1 MRKKAAD
8 KPAKTLRQR
17 VADRKA
23 GVQPEQ
29 DPRREKILGRVRLA
43 ATLSQGVGLVMLLV
57 VLAQYISSGY
67 AVMNW
72 IEVMVYSGLFL
83 AGRAVTSFLNLSNIT
98 R

>member
-1 MRKKAAD
+1 MRQKSPD
-8 KPAKTLRQR
+8 KPARSLRQR

-23 GVQPEQ
+23 GIKPEK

-43 ATLSQGVGLVMLLV
+43 ANLSQGVGLIMLLV

-67 AVMNW
+67 ATMNW
-72 IEVMVYSGLFL
+72 INVMIYSGLFL
-83 AGRAVTSFLNLSNIT
+83 SGRAVTSFLNLSNIT